1 MNPSR
6 ARRAADLVIPLQEP
20 NPLPSA
26 RSVPKACTAMSY
38 RDANHLKSTFH
49 RELWSEA
56 GTWLLERTQTL
67 WNDGMPDEASALYS
81 EFSRGPALGE

>member
-26 RSVPKACTAMSY
+26 RSVPKACTASLGA
-38 RDANHLKSTFH
+38 DPIA
-49 RELWSEA
+49 A
-56 GTWLLERTQTL
+56 
-67 WNDGMPDEASALYS
+67 ASA
-81 EFSRGPALGE
+81 